1 MKNAEVI
8 EAPHGTPKVYVTG
21 YILSL
26 VLTAIPFALVMTGAL
41 PVAAIIPIIVVIAAG
56 QIVVHLVAFL
66 HLNKHSGGG
75 WNLTA
80 ATYTAVILVILVGA
94 SVWIMYHLNYNMMVG
109 LR

>member
-1 MKNAEVI
+1 MKNTEVI

-26 VLTAIPFALVMTGAL
+26 ILTAIPFALVMTGAL
-41 PVAAIIPIIVVIAAG
+41 PIAALIPVIVVLAAV
-56 QIVVHLVAFL
+56 QIMVHLVAFL
-66 HLNKHSGGG
+66 HLNRQSGGG

-80 ATYTAVILVILVGA
+80 ATYTAVVLIVLVGA
-94 SVWIMYHLNYNMMVG
+94 SIWIMYHLNYNMMMG